1 MYMYN
6 SKKKILHATSIVEKK
21 NLVTFQIVYIRVNMT
36 FSTVTITIPH
46 KLYKYKN
53 KTPLKLDNEMN
64 S

>member
-6 SKKKILHATSIVEKK
+6 SKKKILHATSIVEKT

-36 FSTVTITIPH
+36 FSTVTIPH